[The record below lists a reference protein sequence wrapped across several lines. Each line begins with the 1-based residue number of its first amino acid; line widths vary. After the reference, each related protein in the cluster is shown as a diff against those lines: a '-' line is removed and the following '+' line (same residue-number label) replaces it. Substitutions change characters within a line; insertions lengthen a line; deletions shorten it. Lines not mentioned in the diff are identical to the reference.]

1 MVEVHPENTL
11 LFAEAN
17 LEVTIE
23 CVAGAGK
30 NGGGTASIELED
42 YPGCCGAI
50 VRVVSENSIALQH
63 SHSPAAIFLIV
74 SCQHE

>member
-50 VRVVSENSIALQH
+50 VRVVSENSNDLLPRH
-63 SHSPAAIFLIV
+63 LRIV
-74 SCQHE
+74 